1 MQHCSCCL
9 HANTAAE
16 LEDVGE
22 EGKRPDPSHTQIHI
36 HYKIGHFA
44 LLLVVGLRWL
54 NAVQLFLGVRPLLFF
69 SIINSI
75 VDAPDV
81 RASHIDNIMDFDM
94 ENYNECQIKFASL
107 HYSHTLW
114 KERSIK
120 MIDMDAKPNNNYF
133 YFFLHFFRMTEKA
146 RQQRLGH
153 HAAFLWPVSQLVK
166 PLLQQ
171 PGGF

>member
-120 MIDMDAKPNNNYF
+120 MIDMDAKPNNIFFF
-133 YFFLHFFRMTEKA
+133 YIFSE
-146 RQQRLGH
+146 
-153 HAAFLWPVSQLVK
+153 
-166 PLLQQ
+166 
-171 PGGF
+171 